1 MLANV
6 WQKLILICWQ
16 MAEYLVTHSFQHP
29 SIFSKGKKLPEAAR
43 LLGFHFER
51 IAHDW
56 GLGN

>member
-1 MLANV
+1 
-6 WQKLILICWQ
+6 

-51 IAHDW
+51 IAQDW